1 MIPFLP
7 APSRLILNCNLPQVQ
22 NEISDELL
30 FFFPSSF
37 KLNTQISMPHDD
49 HITAM
54 CFRDMDELEDDS
66 LILVTAGKDCLFK
79 VWVILEDT
87 DPEGKHGQS
96 VTWSYLPPYNML

>member
-1 MIPFLP
+1 
-7 APSRLILNCNLPQVQ
+7 
-22 NEISDELL
+22 
-30 FFFPSSF
+30 
-37 KLNTQISMPHDD
+37 MPHDD

-96 VTWSYLPPYNML
+96 ITWSCFPPYNTLYKSAPNFICLEPGPLVPSKVP